1 MPLIS
6 FLTQLLKYGGD
17 LHVGAITIMQSV
29 MQFVTIPLGGY
40 VQGVQP
46 IVSFNFGAKK
56 FERVKETIRIT
67 LISLTSVTIVY
78 YGLIAAVPQLFAKV
92 FTSDTELIA
101 IVSVLPS
108 MLNQSFLNPNDCS
121 NVLCWHGTS

>member
-1 MPLIS
+1 MQATESAINIV
-6 FLTQLLKYGGD
+6 FNTQLLKYGGD

-29 MQFVTIPLGGY
+29 MQFVTVPLGGY
-40 VQGVQP
+40 VQRVQP

-78 YGLIAAVPQLFAKV
+78 YGLIAAVHRCLLK
-92 FTSDTELIA
+92 SLLLI
-101 IVSVLPS
+101 
-108 MLNQSFLNPNDCS
+108 LN
-121 NVLCWHGTS
+121 